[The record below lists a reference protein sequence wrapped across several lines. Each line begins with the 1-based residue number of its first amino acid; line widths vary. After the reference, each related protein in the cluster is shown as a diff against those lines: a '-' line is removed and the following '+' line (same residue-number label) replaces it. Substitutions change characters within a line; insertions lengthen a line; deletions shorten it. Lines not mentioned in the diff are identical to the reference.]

1 MPPRRSKPR
10 SKRAKPNDGRER
22 LLQAFVEHSPVGIA
36 LLDRTAKVVQANAA
50 FARILGFA
58 VDEATGRRI
67 TDLNDPEDAAAISSL
82 VRRVGSRPR
91 DNGAVETRFIRQDG
105 EVVWGALTVSSTG
118 KKTDGQLVAVL
129 HDVTERKALE
139 AKLVHEATHDA
150 LTQLPNRV
158 LFRER
163 VEHSLAR
170 CARKA
175 ERSAVIFLD
184 LDAFKGVNDTQGHD
198 AGDSL
203 LKVVAQ
209 RLLSATRGCDTVAR
223 LGGDEFAILLEQVD
237 ALAGAEAAVARI
249 MCALRQPIEFE
260 NNESVT
266 VTASYGIAVYSG
278 IEQGEDLLR
287 NADVAMYEAKHRA
300 RGRWVI
306 FDPAMQEALSERVT
320 LEGDL
325 RRAVKQYQLRE
336 RPGLENTGVFAALD
350 SRPLE
355 NELTV
360 CYQPIVDLR
369 SGQITSIEALAR
381 WTHPTRGEI
390 SPDQFIAI
398 AELSGVVV
406 PLGACVLRDAVK
418 QAARWRATYGDSP
431 SVTVNLSG
439 SQLEHDGI
447 AAEIDAVLRE
457 AQLAPAQLV
466 LEITET
472 AIMQNAETMLARL
485 HDLKGLGVGLA
496 IDDFGTGYSSLS
508 YLQRLP
514 VDIVKI
520 DQLFTRDLRDGDQ
533 GIAFMRT
540 IIALARALN
549 LRTVAEGVEDELQR
563 QLLSD
568 LGCEAGQGYLLGR
581 PVTAREISAL
591 LSTVAAGVGAGAGA
605 HDRSR

>member
-1 MPPRRSKPR
+1 MPPRRSKPHA
-10 SKRAKPNDGRER
+10 KRAKKPNDARER
-22 LLQAFVEHSPVGIA
+22 LLEAFVEHSPVGIA
-36 LLDRTAKVVQANAA
+36 LLDRTAKVLQANGA
-50 FARILGFA
+50 FARILGFD
-58 VDEATGRRI
+58 VDDLTGRRI
-67 TDLNDPEDAAAISSL
+67 TDFSSAEDAKETSCL
-82 VRRVGSRPR
+82 VRTVGSRAR
-91 DNGAVETRFIRQDG
+91 DNWAIEARFVRQDG
-105 EVVWGALTVSSTG
+105 TVVWGALTVSSAGTNAEG
-118 KKTDGQLVAVL
+118 HLVAVL
-129 HDVTERKALE
+129 QDVTGRKALE

-170 CARKA
+170 SARKG

-237 ALAGAEAAVARI
+237 ALAGAEAAVSRI

-260 NNESVT
+260 NNGSVT

-278 IEQGEDLLR
+278 VEQGEDLLR

-306 FDPAMQEALSERVT
+306 FDPSMQEALSERVT

-336 RPGLENTGVFAALD
+336 RPGLENTGVFASLD
-350 SRPLE
+350 SRTPIE
-355 NELTV
+355 HELTV
-360 CYQPIVDLR
+360 CYQPIVDLQ

-418 QAARWRATYGDSP
+418 QAARWRATCGDSP

-439 SQLEHDGI
+439 TQLEHDGI
-447 AAEIDAVLRE
+447 AAEIEAVLRE
-457 AQLAPAQLV
+457 AQLAPELLV

-472 AIMQNAETMLARL
+472 AIMQNAETTLERL
-485 HDLKGLGVGLA
+485 HELKGLGIGLA

-520 DQLFTRDLRDGDQ
+520 DQIFTRELRDGDQ

-581 PVTAREISAL
+581 PVTAREINAL
-591 LSTVAAGVGAGAGA
+591 LSTVAAGPGTHIG
-605 HDRSR
+605 SR